1 MPSASD
7 GSRRGPAIR
16 GTLIG
21 SILGLAILASPLAA
35 QESKP
40 ARIGMLSLA
49 SPDSMQPLLG
59 AFIEGMRELG
69 YRESQNVT
77 LEVRYAAGR
86 AERLPELAAE
96 LVRLRVA
103 VIVAGSSQA
112 VTAAQRATT
121 VVPIVAAGGDLLGIG
136 AVKSLA
142 RPGGNV
148 TGLSN
153 LTADF
158 SPKLPELLVAAA
170 PKLSRVA
177 ILWNP
182 SQPNPT
188 VLKQLETATRQAGG
202 DAVLMELRTPADIA
216 GAFASMARRRV
227 EAVIVSPDGF
237 FLQQASQIG
246 ALTIAYRLP
255 CISPYREITERGG
268 LMSYGRNVAKSF
280 RRAATYVDKIL
291 RGAKPADLAIEQ
303 PTTLEL
309 IVNLKTA
316 KAFGLTIAPSVLARA
331 DEVIQ

>member
-1 MPSASD
+1 M
-7 GSRRGPAIR
+7 IR
-16 GTLIG
+16 GALLG
-21 SILGLAILASPLAA
+21 GILGLSILAPPLAA
-35 QESKP
+35 QQESKP
-40 ARIGMLSLA
+40 PRIGMLSLA
-49 SPDSMQPLLG
+49 SPDSMKPLLG
-59 AFIEGMRELG
+59 AFMEGMRELG
-69 YRESQNVT
+69 YHEGQDLT
-77 LEVRYAAGR
+77 IEVRYAAGR
-86 AERLPELAAE
+86 AERLPDLAAE
-96 LVRLRVA
+96 LVRLNVA

-112 VTAAQRATT
+112 VSAAQRATT

-153 LTADF
+153 LTTDYI
-158 SPKLPELLVAAA
+158 PKLPELLLTAA

-188 VLKQLETATRQAGG
+188 VLKKLETATRQTGG
-202 DAVLMELRTPADIA
+202 NAVLMEPRTPVDIE
-216 GAFASMARRRV
+216 GTFASMARRHV

-237 FLQQASQIG
+237 FLQQATQIA
-246 ALTIAYRLP
+246 ALTIKHRLP
-255 CISPYREITERGG
+255 CISPYREITESGG

-291 RGAKPADLAIEQ
+291 RGATPADLAIEQ

-309 IVNLKTA
+309 VVNLKAA
-316 KAFGLTIAPSVLARA
+316 KTLGLSIAPSVLARA
-331 DEVIQ
+331 DEIIR